1 MKKSNL
7 LESDYVSLAAEA
19 TSWRRH
25 LHRHP
30 ELSFQ
35 ETETT
40 AYIEQQIAAL
50 GIPYRKVS
58 PTGLI
63 AFIQGNGRHQ
73 KAVALRADID
83 ALPIQEAL
91 EPQKDYRSVHAG
103 IMHACGHD
111 YHTANLLGVAHAL
124 MRDTTRLEGNVVLI
138 FQAAEER
145 APGGAKA
152 IVESGI
158 LSEHQVEHV
167 LGLHVSPEI
176 PLGQFGFRSGI
187 MMASAD
193 ELYLRVIG
201 QGGHG
206 AQPQRAVDPVMVTA
220 QLLVALQQIVSRHA
234 DPRIPS
240 VLSFGKVEAAG
251 STNIIPN
258 EVYLEGTFRTTNE
271 AWRAQ
276 ALSQIQKVTQE
287 LCGAMG
293 ATADLEIKAGYPA
306 LLNEEKVVNWIKNT
320 AAQRFGNQAL
330 LDIPIWMA
338 SEDFAYYAQQ
348 LPSAFFLVGTRNEA
362 KGIVSD
368 LHTPTFDLDESIL
381 ERSIPLMVDTTHYIL
396 EQLAAP

>member
-1 MKKSNL
+1 M
-7 LESDYVSLAAEA
+7 
-19 TSWRRH
+19 
-25 LHRHP
+25 
-30 ELSFQ
+30 
-35 ETETT
+35 
-40 AYIEQQIAAL
+40 
-50 GIPYRKVS
+50 
-58 PTGLI
+58 
-63 AFIQGNGRHQ
+63 
-73 KAVALRADID
+73 
-83 ALPIQEAL
+83 
-91 EPQKDYRSVHAG
+91 
-103 IMHACGHD
+103 
-111 YHTANLLGVAHAL
+111 
-124 MRDTTRLEGNVVLI
+124 LI

-158 LSEHQVEHV
+158 LSEYQVEHV

-206 AQPQRAVDPVMVTA
+206 AQPQRAVDPVMITA

-276 ALSQIQKVTQE
+276 ALSQIQKVTHE
-287 LCGAMG
+287 LCEAMG
-293 ATADLEIKAGYPA
+293 AEAVLEIKAGYPA